1 MECLTCRE
9 EGEEDEGVEGGEEG
23 GEERGKERKRRR
35 GGRRLNKMI
44 SEANFLSKERVLHG
58 RSFQHTYIPS
68 TRDVSSESSVAF
80 LRPGG
85 SESPIV
91 SSLCL
96 RTWPPFL
103 DLALYR

>member
-1 MECLTCRE
+1 MINNFFQKRE
-9 EGEEDEGVEGGEEG
+9 FQLAEVDYSTI
-23 GEERGKERKRRR
+23 
-35 GGRRLNKMI
+35 MYP
-44 SEANFLSKERVLHG
+44 AHLH
-58 RSFQHTYIPS
+58 IPS

-103 DLALYR
+103 DLALCR

>member
-1 MECLTCRE
+1 
-9 EGEEDEGVEGGEEG
+9 
-23 GEERGKERKRRR
+23 
-35 GGRRLNKMI
+35 MI
-44 SEANFLSKERVLHG
+44 SKAKFLSKESFTLQKLT
-58 RSFQHTYIPS
+58 SQPSCFQHTYIPS

-103 DLALYR
+103 DLALCR